1 MDSALKIVT
10 CFKQAAADTGAP
22 YPGDESVRNVI
33 GLGLTEAMK
42 ILFPSLDQTAKDAV
56 VSRYRE
62 HFLYLDQTPMEFFPD
77 VETGLVELV
86 DQGYTLAVA
95 TGKARRGLDR
105 IFERTHVGRL
115 FSASRCADESRSKPH
130 PQMLFDILK
139 ETGHDKDAAIMVGD
153 TEYDLQMANEA
164 GLVSLAVS
172 YGVHERQRL
181 LNHKP
186 LACLDSFQ
194 SVCCWLT

>member
-1 MDSALKIVT
+1 MDSVLKIVT
-10 CFKQAAADTGAP
+10 CFEQAAIDTGAP
-22 YPGDESVRNVI
+22 YPGDEAVRNVI
-33 GLGLTEAMK
+33 GLGLAEAMD
-42 ILFPSLDQTAKDAV
+42 ILFPSLDQTHKDAV
-56 VSRYRE
+56 IDRYRQ
-62 HFLYLDQTPMEFFPD
+62 HFLHLDQTPMEFFPG
-77 VETGLVELV
+77 VEAGLIELAG
-86 DQGYTLAVA
+86 QGYTLAVA

-105 IFERTHVGRL
+105 IFKHTNVAHL
-115 FSASRCADESRSKPH
+115 FSASRCADESGSKPH

-164 GLVSLAVS
+164 GMASLAVS
-172 YGVHERQRL
+172 YGAHERQRL

-194 SVCCWLT
+194 SVCSWLI